1 MPPRS
6 QLKSKGW
13 SFLGLFRRR
22 VGLALLIGM
31 VDLGLPTASLAA
43 EAPPRRVDVPPSGYR
58 LHPLEPGSPSE
69 VEAGFRW
76 RAPEETGV
84 VFTNRLAVERSLTNH
99 VLLNGS
105 GVALGD
111 VDADGR
117 CDIFLAGLG
126 GGSAFFRNLGGWRFA
141 KATAESFG
149 SSTAFEGMEA
159 TGAVLADLEGDGD
172 LDLLL
177 NSIGGGTRCWRNDG
191 TGRFKEVTAE
201 VGLVGR
207 SGASSMALADVDG
220 DGDLDLYQVNYRTS
234 TVRDEFQQRFE
245 IRMVGSR
252 PTVVSV
258 NGRSATEPGLIGR
271 FSVDAEGRVTE
282 HGEADS
288 LYLNR
293 GDGRFEAVPFTSGRF
308 LDESGQPLKAP
319 LYDWGLAAQFR
330 DLDGDLAPDL
340 YVCND
345 LGSPDRIWLNDGKGG
360 FRALPRTHLRK
371 TSFFSMGVD
380 FGDLNRDGLD
390 DFFVTDMLS
399 RDPVQRQVEAAPRT
413 ADAEP
418 FSGIEARPQTARN
431 TLFAGRGGTW
441 YSEIAWWAGI
451 EASDWSWSPV
461 FLDVD
466 LDGLEDILLSTGFE
480 RNVQDA
486 DVADEIEAIRI
497 REKLTDA
504 QALQLRRRFPSLAQP
519 NLAYRNQGGF
529 RFEEVGKTWGFD
541 QVGVSQGMA
550 LADLDQDGDLDVVVN
565 NLNSGAFLLE
575 NQATAPRLQVRLRGR
590 SPNTQGIGAQ
600 ITVHGGPVL
609 QRQEIASGGRY
620 ASGDDPVRVFAS
632 GSSGA
637 RLRLEVRWRSGR
649 LSVVS
654 NLPPSGMVEV
664 LEPDSASVQPATS
677 PPTPLF
683 VPVRTG
689 VVHRHRDPVFDD
701 LSKPSLL
708 PRSLANLGP
717 AACWGDL
724 NGDGWDDLVIGSG
737 RSGRIAG
744 FLNDG
749 RGNFVPD
756 GRPLFERP
764 TPLDQLGILIQPKP
778 SGAPDLLVA
787 FSNYE
792 APKASG
798 GVRILDLQS
807 GGVRPGG
814 IPLGAVPGPL
824 AMADVDGDGFL
835 ELFVGGRA
843 IPGKYP
849 DPAPSGLFRQ
859 TPHGWVATDAD
870 SPMWRRLGLVT
881 GATFSDIDSDGD
893 PDLMV
898 ATEWGPLH
906 CLRNDRGRWTDWDV
920 PVRWEETG
928 VTNRLS
934 QATGW
939 WQGLCPVDLDG
950 DGRLD
955 LVAANWGRNHRYTRG
970 AVRLFSGDFDGNET
984 LEWVETVQESSDA
997 DEMPQTS
1004 WRRLT
1009 ESWPSL
1015 LERFPTRRQF
1025 GRARFSDL
1033 LGTAAASARVSEARV
1048 LDSMV
1053 FLNRG
1058 DHFTARP
1065 LPPEAQWSPAFGVAA
1080 ADFDGD
1086 GFQDVVLAQNFSG
1099 SQPETDRDDAGLG
1112 LFLRGDGKGGL
1123 VPWSPMESGLSIPGE
1138 QRAVAVADFDQD
1150 GRSDLVLTQ
1159 NRELTQILRNEG
1171 GRRGLRV
1178 RIRGDSNTLSGIGSQ
1193 VRLVFQ
1199 GTRMGPVQEIRAGS
1213 GYLSQDSPVIV
1224 MATPEMPTGVWI
1236 RRPGKAPRIQTI
1248 EPAATELVIDP

>member
-1 MPPRS
+1 MVVA
-6 QLKSKGW
+6 W
-13 SFLGLFRRR
+13 FLG
-22 VGLALLIGM
+22 V
-31 VDLGLPTASLAA
+31 LGHASAADTPTT
-43 EAPPRRVDVPPSGYR
+43 PGVPPASGHR
-58 LHPLEPGSPSE
+58 IRPLVTGTSRE
-69 VEAGFRW
+69 VGFRL
-76 RAPEETGV
+76 RSHAETGV
-84 VFTNRLAVERSLTNH
+84 AFTNRLSVERSLTNH

-111 VDADGR
+111 IDGDGR
-117 CDIFLAGLG
+117 CDVFLAGLG
-126 GGSAFFRNLGGWRFA
+126 GGSALFRNLGGWRFSE
-141 KATAESFG
+141 ATASAFG
-149 SSTAFEGMEA
+149 SAAAFEGMDA

-245 IRMVGSR
+245 IRVVGGR
-252 PTVVSV
+252 PVVTAV
-258 NGRSATEPGLIGR
+258 NGRSATELDLMGR
-271 FSVDAEGRVTE
+271 FSVDAQGRVTE
-282 HGEADS
+282 NGEADV
-288 LYLNR
+288 LYRNR
-293 GDGRFEAVPFTSGRF
+293 GDGRFEPVPFTSGRF
-308 LDESGQPLKAP
+308 LDESGQPLKSP

-345 LGSPDRIWLNDGKGG
+345 LGSPDRIWLNDGKGV

-399 RDPVQRQVEAAPRT
+399 RDPVQRQVEAAPRA
-413 ADAEP
+413 ADEEP
-418 FSGIEARPQTARN
+418 FSGVESRPQTARN
-431 TLFAGRGGTW
+431 TLFAGRGGTRFA
-441 YSEIAWWAGI
+441 EIAWWAGL

-466 LDGLEDILLSTGFE
+466 LDGLEDLLLSTGFE

-486 DVADEIEAIRI
+486 DMADEIESIRI
-497 REKLTDA
+497 REKLTDS
-504 QALQLRRRFPSLAQP
+504 QALELRRRFPSLAQP

-529 RFEEVGKTWGFD
+529 RFEEAGKAWGFD

-550 LADLDQDGDLDVVVN
+550 LADLDDDGDLDVVIN
-565 NLNSGAFLLE
+565 NLNSGALLLE
-575 NQATAPRLQVRLRGR
+575 NRAAASRLQVRLRGR
-590 SPNTQGIGAQ
+590 SPNTQGVGAR
-600 ITVHGGPVL
+600 ITVTGGVVV
-609 QRQEIASGGRY
+609 QRQEITSGGRY
-620 ASGDDPVRVFAS
+620 ASGDDPVRVF
-632 GSSGA
+632 GA
-637 RLRLEVRWRSGR
+637 GPDTVGLRVEVLWRSGR

-654 NLPPSGMVEV
+654 NLPPSAVVEV
-664 LEPDSASVQPATS
+664 FEPDSEPVQRSPAT
-677 PPTPLF
+677 PTPLF
-683 VPVRTG
+683 VPVG
-689 VVHRHRDPVFDD
+689 KGWLHRHRDPVFDD

-717 AACWGDL
+717 AASWGDL

-737 RSGRIAG
+737 RGGRISG

-749 RGNFVPD
+749 RGNLIAD

-764 TPLDQLGILIQPKP
+764 TPLDQMGLLIQPKP
-778 SGAPDLLVA
+778 AGAPDLLVA

-798 GVRILDLQS
+798 GVRILDLAS

-814 IPLGAVPGPL
+814 IPLGAAPGPL
-824 AMADVDGDGFL
+824 AMADVDGDGAL
-835 ELFVGGRA
+835 DLFVGGRVV
-843 IPGKYP
+843 PGNYP
-849 DPAPSGLFRQ
+849 EPAPSGLFRQ
-859 TPHGWVATDAD
+859 TTNGWTALDAG
-870 SPMWRRLGLVT
+870 SPIWSRLGLVT
-881 GATFSDIDSDGD
+881 AAAFSDIDLDGD
-893 PDLMV
+893 ADLLV

-906 CLRNDRGRWTDWDV
+906 VLRNDRERWVDWDI
-920 PVRWEETG
+920 PLKWG
-928 VTNRLS
+928 NSGITNRLS

-955 LVAANWGRNHRYTRG
+955 LVAANWGRNHRYAG
-970 AVRLFSGDFDGNET
+970 GVVRLFAGNFDGNGG
-984 LEWVETVQESSDA
+984 LEWVETLKKRGDSGEW
-997 DEMPQTS
+997 PQIT
-1004 WRRLT
+1004 WRRLV
-1009 ESWPSL
+1009 ESWPSIR
-1015 LERFPTRRQF
+1015 ERFPTRRGF
-1025 GRARFSDL
+1025 GQASVSEL
-1033 LGTAAASARVSEARV
+1033 LGTAVASARIAEAVV
-1048 LDSMV
+1048 LDSVV

-1058 DHFTARP
+1058 DHLVARP

-1086 GFQDVVLAQNFSG
+1086 GSEDVVLAQNFFG
-1099 SQPETDRDDAGLG
+1099 SQPETDRDDAGSG
-1112 LFLRGDGKGGL
+1112 LFLRGDGAGGL
-1123 VPWSPMESGLSIPGE
+1123 SAWGPGESGLVLPGE

-1150 GRSDLVLTQ
+1150 GRSDVVITQ
-1159 NRELTQILRNEG
+1159 NRELTQLLRNTG
-1171 GRRGLRV
+1171 AKPGLRV
-1178 RIRGDSNTLSGIGSQ
+1178 RIRGDSRNPTGIGCQ

-1199 GTRMGPVQEIRAGS
+1199 GSRMGPVREIRAGS
-1213 GYLSQDSPVIV
+1213 GYLSQDSPVLV
-1224 MATPEMPTGVWI
+1224 MAMPEVPTGVWI
-1236 RRPGKAPRIQTI
+1236 RPIGKDPRIIPVKTG
-1248 EPAATELVIDP
+1248 ATEVVIDP

>member
-1 MPPRS
+1 MTTQRPR
-6 QLKSKGW
+6 KSAG
-13 SFLGLFRRR
+13 GGVVRTLFRWM
-22 VGLALLIGM
+22 GPALASG
-31 VDLGLPTASLAA
+31 VAALGVWGAEPAA
-43 EAPPRRVDVPPSGYR
+43 EPPAPAPDPPPSGHR
-58 LHPLEPGSPSE
+58 IRPLAPTPQSAP
-69 VEAGFRW
+69 GFRL
-76 RAPEETGV
+76 RTPAETGLA
-84 VFTNRLAVERSLTNH
+84 FTNTLAVGRSLTNH

-111 VDADGR
+111 IDGDGR
-117 CDIFLAGLG
+117 CDVFLAGLG
-126 GGSAFFRNLGGWRFA
+126 GGSALFRNLGGWRFA
-141 KATAESFG
+141 DATATAFG
-149 SSTAFEGMEA
+149 SAGAFEGMEA
-159 TGAVLADLEGDGD
+159 TGAVLADIDGDGD

-177 NSIGGGTRCWRNDG
+177 NSIGGGTRCWRNEDK
-191 TGRFKEVTAE
+191 GRFKEVTAE

-245 IRMVGSR
+245 IRMVAGR
-252 PTVVSV
+252 PTVVGV
-258 NGRSATEPGLIGR
+258 NGRATTEPDLVGR

-282 HGEADS
+282 HGEADV
-288 LYLNR
+288 LYINR
-293 GDGRFEAVPFTSGRF
+293 GAGRFEAVASTSGRF
-308 LDESGQPLKAP
+308 LDESGRPLSAP
-319 LYDWGLAAQFR
+319 QYDWGLAAQFR

-380 FGDLNRDGLD
+380 FGDLNRDGID

-431 TLFAGRGGTW
+431 TLFAGRGGTRF
-441 YSEIAWWAGI
+441 SEIAWWAGL

-466 LDGLEDILLSTGFE
+466 LDGWEDILISTGFE

-486 DVADEIEAIRI
+486 DVADEIEAIRV
-497 REKLTDA
+497 REKLADA
-504 QALQLRRRFPSLAQP
+504 QALELRRRFPSLAQP
-519 NLAYRNQGGF
+519 NLAYRNRGGF
-529 RFEEVGKTWGFD
+529 RFEEVGEAWGFD

-575 NQATAPRLQVRLRGR
+575 NRATEPRLQVRLRGR

-600 ITVHGGPVL
+600 ITLHGGPVL

-620 ASGDDPVRVFAS
+620 ASGDDPVRVFAA
-632 GSSGA
+632 GSTGS
-637 RLRLEVRWRSGR
+637 RLRLEVVWRSGR

-654 NLPPSGMVEV
+654 NLPPNGVLEV
-664 LEPDSASVQPATS
+664 FEPDSEPVQRVTT
-677 PPTPLF
+677 PPSPLF
-683 VPVRTG
+683 AEVRM
-689 VVHRHRDPVFDD
+689 VHRHRDPVFDD

-724 NGDGWDDLVIGSG
+724 DGDGRDDLVIGSG
-737 RSGRIAG
+737 RGGRIAG

-749 RGNFVPD
+749 RGNLVPD
-756 GRPLFERP
+756 GRSLFERP
-764 TPLDQLGILIQPKP
+764 TPLDQMGLLIQPRP

-807 GGVRPGG
+807 GGLRPGG

-824 AMADVDGDGFL
+824 AMADVDGDGVL
-835 ELFVGGRA
+835 DLFVGGRVLT
-843 IPGKYP
+843 GKYP
-849 DPAPSGLFRQ
+849 EAPPSGLFRQ
-859 TPHGWVATDAD
+859 TTNGWVEMDAG
-870 SPMWRRLGLVT
+870 SPIWTRLGLVT
-881 GATFSDIDSDGD
+881 AATFSDIDSDGD
-893 PDLMV
+893 PDLIV

-906 CLRNDRGRWTDWDV
+906 CLRNDRNGWVDWDI
-920 PVRWEETG
+920 PVTWEATG
-928 VTNRLS
+928 MTTPLS
-934 QATGW
+934 KGTGW
-939 WQGLCPVDLDG
+939 WQGVCPVDLDG

-955 LVAANWGRNHRYTRG
+955 LVAANWGRNHRYG
-970 AVRLFSGDFDGNET
+970 GGPVRLYSGDFYANET
-984 LEWVETVQESSDA
+984 VELVETLKQPTESV
-997 DEMPQTS
+997 EWPQTS
-1004 WRRLT
+1004 WRRLA
-1009 ESWPSL
+1009 EAWPSIRA
-1015 LERFPTRRQF
+1015 RFPTRRGF
-1025 GRARFSDL
+1025 GKASVAEL
-1033 LGTAAASARVSEARV
+1033 LGPAASSARVSEAVV

-1058 DHFTARP
+1058 DHFVARP
-1065 LPPEAQWSPAFGVAA
+1065 LPPEAQWSPVMGVAA

-1086 GFQDVVLAQNFSG
+1086 GFEDVALAQNFFG
-1099 SQPETDRDDAGLG
+1099 SQPETDRDDAGYG
-1112 LFLRGDGKGGL
+1112 LILRGNGLGGFSAWR
-1123 VPWSPMESGLSIPGE
+1123 PEESGLTLPGE

-1150 GRSDLVLTQ
+1150 GRPDLAITQ
-1159 NRELTQILRNEG
+1159 NRELTQVLRNVG
-1171 GRRGLRV
+1171 AKRGLRV
-1178 RIRGDSNTLSGIGSQ
+1178 RINGGSTNPSGIGCQ
-1193 VRLVFQ
+1193 VRLVFRDS
-1199 GTRMGPVQEIRAGS
+1199 RMGPVREIRAGC
-1213 GYLSQDSPVIV
+1213 GYLSQDSPVLV
-1224 MATPEMPTGVWI
+1224 MATPQVPSGIWI
-1236 RRPGKAPRIQTI
+1236 RWPGRVPRIV
-1248 EPAATELVIDP
+1248 PIDSGASEVGVDP

>member
-1 MPPRS
+1 MTPRCPAGHDAS
-6 QLKSKGW
+6 SP
-13 SFLGLFRRR
+13 S
-22 VGLALLIGM
+22 
-31 VDLGLPTASLAA
+31 ASLGCHIGGFLLVGAVFLAVMGYATAA
-43 EAPPRRVDVPPSGYR
+43 EIPTTPGVAPASGHHIRPLKVESSREEGFRLRPPS
-58 LHPLEPGSPSE
+58 
-69 VEAGFRW
+69 
-76 RAPEETGV
+76 ETGV
-84 VFTNRLAVERSLTNH
+84 AFTNRLSVDRSLTNH

-111 VDADGR
+111 VDGDGR
-117 CDIFLAGLG
+117 CDVFLAGLG
-126 GGSAFFRNLGGWRFA
+126 GGSALFRNLGDWRFIE
-141 KATAESFG
+141 ATSALFG
-149 SSTAFEGMEA
+149 SATAFEGMEA
-159 TGAVLADLEGDGD
+159 TGAVLADLDGDGD
-172 LDLLL
+172 VDLLL

-191 TGRFKEVTAE
+191 TGHFKEVTAE

-245 IRMVGSR
+245 IRMTGGR
-252 PTVVSV
+252 PSVVAV
-258 NGRSATEPGLIGR
+258 NGRSTTEPDLIGR

-282 HGEADS
+282 HGEADM
-288 LYLNR
+288 LYQNR
-293 GDGRFEAVPFTSGRF
+293 GDGRFEAVPFISGRF
-308 LDESGQPLKAP
+308 LDESGQPLKTP

-441 YSEIAWWAGI
+441 YSEIAWFAGI

-504 QALQLRRRFPSLAQP
+504 QALQLRRQFPSLAQP

-529 RFEEVGKTWGFD
+529 RFEEVGKAWGFD

-575 NQATAPRLQVRLRGR
+575 NRATAPRLQVRLRGR

-600 ITVHGGPVL
+600 ITVQGGPFP

-620 ASGDDPVRVFAS
+620 ASGDDPVRVFAT
-632 GSSGA
+632 GSDAA
-637 RLRLEVRWRSGR
+637 RLRIEVRWRSGR

-664 LEPDSASVQPATS
+664 FEPDSQPVQRTVS
-677 PPTPLF
+677 LPTPLF
-683 VPVRTG
+683 TPMG
-689 VVHRHRDPVFDD
+689 KGLLHRHRDPVFDD

-724 NGDGWDDLVIGSG
+724 NGDGWEDLVIGSG
-737 RSGRIAG
+737 RGGRIAG

-749 RGNFVPD
+749 RGNLVPD

-764 TPLDQLGILIQPKP
+764 TPLDQTGMLIQSKP
-778 SGAPDLLVA
+778 SGAPELFVA

-807 GGVRPGG
+807 GGVQPGG
-814 IPLGAVPGPL
+814 ISIGAAPGPL
-824 AMADVDGDGFL
+824 AMADVDGDGVLDF
-835 ELFVGGRA
+835 FVGGRV

-849 DPAPSGLFRQ
+849 EPAPSGVFRH
-859 TPHGWVATDAD
+859 TTNGWVALDPD
-870 SPMWRRLGLVT
+870 SPLWTRLGLVT
-881 GATFSDIDSDGD
+881 AATFSDIDSDGD

-906 CLRNDRGRWTDWDV
+906 CIRNDQGRWVDWDV
-920 PVRWEETG
+920 PVLWVESG
-928 VTNRLS
+928 LTNRLS
-934 QATGW
+934 QSTGW

-955 LVAANWGRNHRYTRG
+955 LVAANWGQNNRYARG
-970 AVRLFSGDFDGNET
+970 VVRLFSGDFDGNGALEWIET
-984 LEWVETVQESSDA
+984 LRNSGGSAEST
-997 DEMPQTS
+997 QTT
-1004 WRRLT
+1004 WRRLG
-1009 ESWPSL
+1009 ESWS
-1015 LERFPTRRQF
+1015 EIRARFPTRRGF
-1025 GRARFSDL
+1025 GKASVSDL
-1033 LGTAAASARVSEARV
+1033 LGKAASLARISEASV
-1048 LDSMV
+1048 LESMV

-1058 DHFTARP
+1058 DHFVARP
-1065 LPPEAQWSPAFGVAA
+1065 LPSQAQWSPAFGVAA

-1086 GFQDVVLAQNFSG
+1086 GFEDVVLAQNFFG
-1099 SQPETDRDDAGLG
+1099 SQSETDRDDAGLG
-1112 LFLRGDGKGGL
+1112 LFLRGDGQGGL
-1123 VPWSPMESGLSIPGE
+1123 TAWGPNESGLTVPGE

-1150 GRSDLVLTQ
+1150 GRTDLVITQ
-1159 NRELTQILRNEG
+1159 NREVTQVLRNTG
-1171 GRRGLRV
+1171 AKRGLRV
-1178 RIRGDSNTLSGIGSQ
+1178 RIRGDSTNPSGIGCQ
-1193 VRLVFQ
+1193 IRLIFQ
-1199 GTRMGPVQEIRAGS
+1199 GSRMGPVREIRAGS
-1213 GYLSQDSPVIV
+1213 GYLSQDGPVLV
-1224 MATPEMPTGVWI
+1224 MGTPEVPVGVWI
-1236 RRPGKAPRIQTI
+1236 RWPGKAPQVVPVDSKAL
-1248 EPAATELVIDP
+1248 EVQVQP